1 MEQDFGSKPWSQTSW
16 ETLGARFR
24 WKSLE
29 SDFGGSAWSQ
39 TLMGNT
45 WRKILGETR
54 KPLEQDFREDTHG
67 ARPRGEHS
75 WSKTSGET
83 LGAKLRGK
91 CWEQNYGGNPW
102 SKTSAETL
110 EATFLSTFLSTLSTF
125 IHLLIHLIHLLI
137 HLSPPYPPSYPPSY
151 PPFTRN
157 LYPPYPLSYPPFTDP
172 PALPS
177 VPSFLLW
184 SSASVLCGADKLT
197 FPYPP

>member
-1 MEQDFGSKPWSQTSW
+1 LEQDFGSKPWSQTSW

-24 WKSLE
+24 WKYLE

-110 EATFLSTFLSTLSTF
+110 EARLLRETLG
-125 IHLLIHLIHLLI
+125 
-137 HLSPPYPPSYPPSY
+137 
-151 PPFTRN
+151 TRRGGKPLEQDFRGN
-157 LYPPYPLSYPPFTDP
+157 PWSKAAGETLGARILGKPLDQDFGGNPLSMIFGGNP
-172 PALPS
+172 
-177 VPSFLLW
+177 W
-184 SSASVLCGADKLT
+184 SKTSSRWIRRWIRWTNILR
-197 FPYPP
+197 

>member
-29 SDFGGSAWSQ
+29 SDFGGTAWSQ

-45 WRKILGETR
+45 WSKILGETR

-110 EATFLSTFLSTLSTF
+110 EARLLRETLG
-125 IHLLIHLIHLLI
+125 
-137 HLSPPYPPSYPPSY
+137 
-151 PPFTRN
+151 TRRGENPWSKTSGETLGARLRGKHSEHEFWGN
-157 LYPPYPLSYPPFTDP
+157 LWIKTSGEIL
-172 PALPS
+172 
-177 VPSFLLW
+177 
-184 SSASVLCGADKLT
+184 
-197 FPYPP
+197 

>member
-91 CWEQNYGGNPW
+91 CWEQNYGGNPL

-125 IHLLIHLIHLLI
+125 IHLLIHLIHLLTHLLI
-137 HLSPPYPPSYPPSY
+137 HLLREISIHLIHLPIHLLRIPPHCPLCLPFSYGVLPPS
-151 PPFTRN
+151 
-157 LYPPYPLSYPPFTDP
+157 
-172 PALPS
+172 S
-177 VPSFLLW
+177 VVPIN
-184 SSASVLCGADKLT
+184 
-197 FPYPP
+197 